1 MGNGITD
8 LGGQHS
14 MCLMKYL
21 NSFAENFDKMSQDDT
36 NTMPQSS
43 EHSPIAR
50 VYYEL
55 LFIVNF
61 TGIVTID
68 KIKLTGIS

>member
-21 NSFAENFDKMSQDDT
+21 KFCRKPLQNESIT
-36 NTMPQSS
+36 IPQSS
-43 EHSPIAR
+43 EHSLIAR

-68 KIKLTGIS
+68 KIKLKGIS